1 MTSPAPRPGPHTPP
15 ATDRRPYFDNAKFL
29 LIALVALGHSW
40 EQILS
45 GNTHALRAVHNLVY
59 GFHMPAFILLSGYFS
74 RRFTGRPDQIR
85 RLLSGVL
92 LPYLIFEV
100 IYTAVNHW
108 VHGTDF
114 SITPTSPT
122 YLCWFLIALFV
133 WRITTPI
140 WNAVRHPVVLATV
153 VSLAAGT
160 TVIGRDLALPR
171 VLMFLPW
178 FVLGLRLRPEHFARL
193 RTRTARRCAVPV
205 FAGALAL
212 AYWLSPEPSDDWLS
226 MDVGYGALHVSP
238 ARYLLLRLALFAVSA
253 LLVASFLALV
263 PGRRM
268 WLTALGAV
276 TLYPYLLHG
285 ILIRIAEQAGVF
297 QVLREW
303 SLAGQVVLTV
313 AVVAA
318 VVLLSTPPVRA
329 LARPLVEPRLPR
341 WLVPD
346 GKPDMVAGGA
356 PTPAAAPEHEKSLVH

>member
-1 MTSPAPRPGPHTPP
+1 MTSPTPHPGPRTPTAP
-15 ATDRRPYFDNAKFL
+15 DRRPFFDNAKFL

-40 EQILS
+40 EQILT
-45 GNTHALRAVHNLVY
+45 GHTHALRALHNLVY

-74 RRFTGRPDQIR
+74 RNFTGRPDQIR

-108 VHGTDF
+108 VRGTEF

-140 WNAVRHPVVLATV
+140 WKAVRHPVLLATV
-153 VSLAAGT
+153 ISLAAGT
-160 TVIGRDLALPR
+160 TVIGKDLALPR
-171 VLMFLPW
+171 TLMFLPW

-193 RTRTARRCAVPV
+193 RTRAARRCAVPV

-238 ARYLLLRLALFAVSA
+238 VRYLLLRLALFTVSA
-253 LLVASFLALV
+253 LLVASFLTLV
-263 PGRRM
+263 PDRRM

-285 ILIRIAEQAGVF
+285 LLLRVAEYAGVF
-297 QVLREW
+297 PVLREW
-303 SLAGQVVLTV
+303 GPAGTLLLSAIAVGAV
-313 AVVAA
+313 A
-318 VVLLSTPPVRA
+318 LLSTPPVRA
-329 LARPLVEPRLPR
+329 LTRPLVEPRLPR

-346 GKPDMVAGGA
+346 GKQGMVAGGA
-356 PTPAAAPEHEKSLVH
+356 PTPSAAPEREKSLTR